1 MVGPAPRRPGA
12 GAEPGHAGQHPP
24 LRPGR
29 SLPAPLGGPRPSI
42 AERYASRETYLS
54 RVAEVARR
62 LVQTGYLLAEDEAL
76 VVRNAGARYDAFARA
91 PAAPD

>member
-1 MVGPAPRRPGA
+1 MLGNTIPFAPDAPSRRRW
-12 GAEPGHAGQHPP
+12 ED
-24 LRPGR
+24 
-29 SLPAPLGGPRPSI
+29 PRPSI